1 MAGTSP
7 AMTVM
12 GVMGFP
18 ARAKEFPAY
27 SLLGRKKFPA
37 RPRREFY
44 RKALNSKAFS
54 MLIFA
59 KKAEFPA
66 DSLLRREFSLLA
78 GPRPNLQE
86 PPRLRQLHLGGSP
99 TPP

>member
-1 MAGTSP
+1 
-7 AMTVM
+7 
-12 GVMGFP
+12 
-18 ARAKEFPAY
+18 
-27 SLLGRKKFPA
+27 
-37 RPRREFY
+37 
-44 RKALNSKAFS
+44 